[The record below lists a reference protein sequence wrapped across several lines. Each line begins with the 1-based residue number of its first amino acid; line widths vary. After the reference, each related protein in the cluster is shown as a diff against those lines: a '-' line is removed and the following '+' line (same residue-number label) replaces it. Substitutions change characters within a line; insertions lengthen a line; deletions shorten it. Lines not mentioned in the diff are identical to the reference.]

1 MSNKSLFD
9 KLFNEVMQSDE
20 EALGI
25 PQEDEGGSLG
35 GEMGGEDTF
44 GGEGEESFGDEEG
57 GEGGDVTL
65 TMDRATAEKLKDLL
79 DSALGGGMEEE
90 EEGGEAEEE
99 GGEDLGGEFGGEESS
114 EEGGAFGESPAVET
128 MEELPT
134 QKYVDALTGKKNKV
148 EGALAAKT
156 TGHGEGSGEV
166 TKAHELK
173 KMSMGYNDG
182 KGSKHRVGSPY
193 YKEKNS
199 KTTSYLH

>member
-25 PQEDEGGSLG
+25 PQEDEGGSFG

-44 GGEGEESFGDEEG
+44 GDEGEESFGDEEG

-79 DSALGGGMEEE
+79 NSALGGGMEE

-99 GGEDLGGEFGGEESS
+99 GSEDLGGEFGGEESA

-166 TKAHELK
+166 TKAHDLK
-173 KMSMGYNDG
+173 KMSMAYNDG
-182 KGSKHRVGSPY
+182 KGSKNKVNSPY
-193 YKEKNS
+193 YKEKNT
-199 KTTSYLH
+199 KTSSYLN

>member
-25 PQEDEGGSLG
+25 PQDEEGGSFG
-35 GEMGGEDTF
+35 GELGGEDTF
-44 GGEGEESFGDEEG
+44 GDEGEESFGEEG
-57 GEGGDVTL
+57 EEGGDVTL

-79 DSALGGGMEEE
+79 DSALGGGVGEEE
-90 EEGGEAEEE
+90 AAEAEEE

-148 EGALAAKT
+148 EGALASKT

-166 TKAHELK
+166 TQAHPLK
-173 KMSMGYNDG
+173 KMSMAYNDG
-182 KGSKHRVGSPY
+182 KGSKNKVGSPY
-193 YKEKNS
+193 YKEKNT
-199 KTTSYLH
+199 KTSSYLN